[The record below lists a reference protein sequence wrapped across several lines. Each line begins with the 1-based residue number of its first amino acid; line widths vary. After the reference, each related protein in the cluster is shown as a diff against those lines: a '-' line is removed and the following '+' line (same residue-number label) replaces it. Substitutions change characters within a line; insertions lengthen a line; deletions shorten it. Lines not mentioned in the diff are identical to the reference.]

1 MKLSAPWSPVKNMVS
16 EILSNADVKMGK
28 TVEVLQRELA
38 TIRTG
43 RASPAL
49 VEQIRVDYYG
59 VPTPL
64 GQMATISVPEARLLV
79 IQPWDKGSLSSIE
92 KAILKSGLGLNP
104 ANDGDVIRLAIPQL
118 TEERRRELVR
128 VVRKRVE
135 EGRVAIRNVRRET
148 MEQLRD
154 LTRNKEISEDEQK
167 RALELLQRLTD
178 RFIEESDS
186 IARDKEAEVLEI

>member
-1 MKLSAPWSPVKNMVS
+1 MKLSAPWSPVKNMIS
-16 EILSNADVKMGK
+16 EFLSNADVKMGK

-104 ANDGDVIRLAIPQL
+104 ANDGDVIRLSIPQL

-154 LTRNKEISEDEQK
+154 LARNKEISEDEQK

-178 RFIEESDS
+178 RFIEESDT
-186 IARDKEAEVLEI
+186 IVRDKEAEVLEI